1 MVKVKIC
8 GITNYKDAEAAC
20 RFGADA
26 LGFVFAKS
34 PRSITPDKAKGI
46 IKKLPPH
53 VVRVGVF
60 VDENREKVLK
70 IARDCRLDCLQLH
83 GNESPGY
90 CKELRKC
97 YKIIKAVHV
106 SDRESLN
113 RFKGC
118 DVDAFLLDSCVK
130 GKTGGTGI
138 KFDWALAVEAKKLGR
153 RVRTPVI
160 LAGGLDPVNVG
171 EAIRRVKPCAV
182 DASSGLESSPG
193 RKNQG
198 LVKKFIEKARKTN
211 Q

>member
-34 PRSITPDKAKGI
+34 PRRITPDKAKDI

-53 VVRVGVF
+53 IVTVGVF

-90 CKELRKC
+90 CKELKKC
-97 YKIIKAVHV
+97 YKIIKAVRV
-106 SDRESLN
+106 SDKESLKKL
-113 RFKGC
+113 KGY
-118 DVDAFLLDSCVK
+118 DVDAFLLDSYVK
-130 GKTGGTGI
+130 GKKGGTGR
-138 KFDWALAVEAKKLGR
+138 KFDWALAAEAKKLGR
-153 RVRTPVI
+153 RVRAPVI
-160 LAGGLDPVNVG
+160 LAGGLDPVNI
-171 EAIRRVKPCAV
+171 EDAIRRVKPYAV

-193 RKNQG
+193 RKNHG
-198 LVKKFIEKARKTN
+198 FVKKFIEKARKTN
-211 Q
+211 

>member
-34 PRSITPDKAKGI
+34 PRRITPDKAKDI

-53 VVRVGVF
+53 VVTVGVF
-60 VDENREKVLK
+60 VDEERGKVLK
-70 IARDCRLDCLQLH
+70 IARACRLDCLQLH

-97 YKIIKAVHV
+97 YKIIKAVRV
-106 SDRESLN
+106 NGKESLK
-113 RFKGC
+113 RLKGY
-118 DVDAFLLDSCVK
+118 DVDAFLLDSYVK
-130 GKTGGTGI
+130 GKVGGAGI
-138 KFDWALAVEAKKLGR
+138 KFDWALAVEANKLGR
-153 RVRTPVI
+153 RVRAPVI
-160 LAGGLDPVNVG
+160 LAGGLDAVNIE
-171 EAIRRVKPCAV
+171 EAIRRVKPYAV

-193 RKNQG
+193 RKNHD
-198 LVKKFIEKARKTN
+198 LVKKFIEKIRKTN
-211 Q
+211 

>member
-1 MVKVKIC
+1 LVKVKIC

-34 PRSITPDKAKGI
+34 PRRITPNKAKDI

-53 VVRVGVF
+53 IVTVGVF
-60 VDENREKVLK
+60 VDENKEKVLK

-90 CKELRKC
+90 CKELKKC
-97 YKIIKAVHV
+97 YRIIKAVRV
-106 SDRESLN
+106 NGRGSLK
-113 RFKGC
+113 RLKGY
-118 DVDAFLLDSCVK
+118 DVDAFLLDSYVK
-130 GKTGGTGI
+130 GRIGGTGI

-153 RVRTPVI
+153 RVRAPVI
-160 LAGGLDPVNVG
+160 LAGGLDPVNI
-171 EAIRRVKPCAV
+171 EDAIRRVKPYAV

-193 RKNQG
+193 RKNHG
-198 LVKKFIEKARKTN
+198 FVKKFIEKARKTN
-211 Q
+211 